1 MKPLLA
7 ASDDCDISIYFQG
20 YSHRVIKSFLEAL
33 YCGSQIICSEIVEE
47 MKDFLFEIG
56 CSLLNI
62 GNAND
67 KIEKNVR
74 ADEAVDEVEEI
85 GSNKEI
91 DMMEIDFS
99 SVVLE
104 PRVKR
109 SIMTMEGKTEDS
121 AIIEKS
127 IKIMRK
133 YKITLC
139 RNDSKIGRSL

>member
-1 MKPLLA
+1 MK
-7 ASDDCDISIYFQG
+7 
-20 YSHRVIKSFLEAL
+20 E
-33 YCGSQIICSEIVEE
+33 
-47 MKDFLFEIG
+47 FLFEIG

-62 GNAND
+62 GNAHENN
-67 KIEKNVR
+67 EKNVR

-85 GSNKEI
+85 DSNKEI
-91 DMMEIDFS
+91 DMMENDFS

-109 SIMTMEGKTEDS
+109 SIMTMEGETEDS
-121 AIIEKS
+121 AINEKS
-127 IKIMRK
+127 IKVMRK

>member
-1 MKPLLA
+1 M
-7 ASDDCDISIYFQG
+7 SI
-20 YSHRVIKSFLEAL
+20 ENN
-33 YCGSQIICSEIVEE
+33 EE
-47 MKDFLFEIG
+47 
-56 CSLLNI
+56 
-62 GNAND
+62 
-67 KIEKNVR
+67 NVR

-109 SIMTMEGKTEDS
+109 SIMTMEGETEDS
-121 AIIEKS
+121 AINEKS

-139 RNDSKIGRSL
+139 RNDSNTGRSL